1 MNLNYAIFRSEP
13 IYTLQDLAQIGS
25 HNKREKQ
32 AYKSNPDI
40 KLELKNNNIEL
51 VPLADKYFKG
61 FYNIT
66 KEYRK
71 EHDER
76 MKTER
81 EDRKKTFN
89 QMLNKSKN
97 VVADELLFTATHT
110 FFKNMEEN
118 DIKEWAN
125 TCMQFVYKDLGYNK
139 SQVLHATIH
148 MDEETPHL
156 HCVVVPLI
164 KKFDKRTNTE
174 KYTISKKHY
183 MKSGEYISELQDK
196 YWKRMNDNGF
206 KLERGIKNS
215 DNEHISI
222 KEFKKLT
229 RKLDA
234 RMEKQNHLMTRDYE
248 ILEEK
253 LKTSKP
259 TLTGKKVKID
269 KETYDTLKDF
279 MNTSKR
285 VIKDMPNNQAL
296 FEELNDYTNHYREME
311 QKNRHLEVEI
321 RRLEDKNDELRDENR
336 RLHNFLNVML
346 QTIKKFFRKLL
357 HIGSEKDKDNV
368 VEEITS
374 YHGLGYYNDRDLYDI
389 ADGTPREEEINNYIY
404 EQNYDY
410 NKDYD
415 DKDIDI

>member
-1 MNLNYAIFRSEP
+1 MSYAIFRVEP
-13 IYTLQDLAQIGS
+13 IYKLSDLAQIGS
-25 HNKREKQ
+25 HNKREKK

-40 KLELKNNNIEL
+40 DITKTKNNIDL
-51 VPLADKYFKG
+51 VPLSDKYIKG
-61 FYNIT
+61 FYNLT
-66 KEYRK
+66 KEYKK
-71 EHDER
+71 EHDKR
-76 MKTER
+76 METMR
-81 EDRKKTFN
+81 DDRKKTFK
-89 QMLNKSKN
+89 QMVDDSNN
-97 VVADELLFTATHT
+97 VVADELLFTSDSD
-110 FFKNMEEN
+110 FFKDMSKKQ
-118 DIKEWAN
+118 IRKWAD
-125 TCMQFVYKDLGYNK
+125 TCMEFVYEDLGYTK
-139 SQVLHATIH
+139 EQVLHSVVH
-148 MDEETPHL
+148 MDEKTPHM

-229 RKLDA
+229 RKLDT
-234 RMEKQNHLMTRDYE
+234 RMEKQNYLMTRDYE

-259 TLTGKKVKID
+259 TITGKEVKID

-285 VIKDMPNNQAL
+285 VIKDMPSNQAL
-296 FEELNDYTNHYREME
+296 FKELEDYTKNYREME
-311 QKNRHLEVEI
+311 REKHNVEVEV
-321 RRLEDKNDELRDENR
+321 RKLEHKNEELRNENR
-336 RLHNFLNVML
+336 KLHNFLNVML
-346 QTIKKFFRKLL
+346 KTLKKFFNKLL
-357 HIGSEKDKDNV
+357 HIGTEKDKDDV
-368 VEEITS
+368 VKEITA
-374 YHGLGYYNDRDLYDI
+374 YHSLDYYNDRDLHDI
-389 ADGTPREEEINNYIY
+389 ADGTPREEEINDYIY
-404 EQNYDY
+404 EQNYGYD
-410 NKDYD
+410 KEYD